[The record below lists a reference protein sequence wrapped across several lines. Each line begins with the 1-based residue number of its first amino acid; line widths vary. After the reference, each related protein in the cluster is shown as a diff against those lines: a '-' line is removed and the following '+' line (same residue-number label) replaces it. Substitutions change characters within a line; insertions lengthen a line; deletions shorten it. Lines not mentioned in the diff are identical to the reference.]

1 MNDTQQKIESVCD
14 SIKALLLDKNK
25 KYGDSAISP
34 IRVFSKASATEQIF
48 VRIDDKL
55 SRISRGAGLLGTDE
69 DVINDLIGYL
79 VLLKVAL
86 INDDQWKGEDVEPI
100 PMKPWSDF
108 WKTSKTKDLRSDE
121 ARLNDSEWLESYA
134 AGDRFA

>member
-1 MNDTQQKIESVCD
+1 MNDTQRKIESVCD

-55 SRISRGAGLLGTDE
+55 SRISRGAGLLETDE

-86 INDDQWKGEDVEPI
+86 IKDEQWKGEDIEPA
-100 PMKPWSDF
+100 PMKPWSNF
-108 WKTSKTKDLRSDE
+108 WNTSKAYGLRADE
-121 ARLNDSEWLESYA
+121 AKLNDTEWLESYA
-134 AGDRFA
+134 SGDRFA